1 MCAYAFK
8 LHPFKS
14 QGEVNS
20 AEICQS
26 LGSRAKST
34 VVLRM
39 VLPSRSSYSFD
50 DSISGGHDTTG
61 LSYRSMCQVT
71 GDSNKIL
78 LNART
83 ESLASESGASWLKW
97 VKTTALSDGFVRSL
111 TSFPAGAEAVA
122 SGNFAAI
129 FIPCISEV
137 ENRSQQ
143 YNISLSV
150 ELGRPGGDSTRSE
163 LIKLAKN
170 AANFAHGK
178 AGCDMPLE
186 LPNR

>member
-1 MCAYAFK
+1 MFAYAFK
-8 LHPFKS
+8 LPPFKS
-14 QGEVNS
+14 QGEINS
-20 AEICQS
+20 AEVCES
-26 LGSRAKST
+26 LGSRTKST
-34 VVLRM
+34 AILRK

-61 LSYRSMCQVT
+61 LSYRSTCQVT

-97 VKTTALSDGFVRSL
+97 VKTTALSDGSVRSL
-111 TSFPAGAEAVA
+111 TAFPAGAEAVA

-150 ELGRPGGDSTRSE
+150 ELGRPGGESTRSE

-170 AANFAHGK
+170 AATFAHGK
-178 AGCDMPLE
+178 ARCDMPLK
-186 LPNR
+186 LQDH